1 MNLILHILEGKVL
14 KIFGLNFKLRSCPY
28 SLISYSKH
36 FLNDRTST
44 KLPASS
50 SNNKLES
57 SNEWLYVRRIY
68 LGQGQKNGLL
78 FLALESTQLISVLP
92 RLMRRKTNYIKNTL
106 VESCDC
112 KYVGKRLLSR
122 TFETKKKY

>member
-1 MNLILHILEGKVL
+1 M
-14 KIFGLNFKLRSCPY
+14 LRSCPY
-28 SLISYSKH
+28 SLILYSKH
-36 FLNDRTST
+36 FLNDRTSL

-50 SNNKLES
+50 NNNKLES

-92 RLMRRKTNYIKNTL
+92 RLMRRKTNYVPT
-106 VESCDC
+106 
-112 KYVGKRLLSR
+112 KYISP
-122 TFETKKKY
+122 T